1 MTQISAPDAGSPG
14 EQSLIDAVPEPG
26 PGLDNLDPAADGD
39 VTTTSDDPGPA
50 EPGTN
55 DAPLP
60 PAADTPAAAK
70 ADTRE
75 RILDVALDL
84 FTRQGFD
91 GTSLRQIAEE
101 LGLTKAAL
109 YYHFESKD
117 DILLA
122 LHMRLHEF
130 GREALVKMEAGDGPV
145 TLQQWG
151 ELLDEIVDATLAQ
164 RPLFLMHERNQAA
177 LEKLHREEHDAE
189 HEDLQNQFRLV
200 LADTR
205 IPIEDRVR
213 MSASFGVLFSGL
225 FLAGN
230 AFVSMS
236 DEELGT
242 LLRRIL
248 RDVLGG

>member
-1 MTQISAPDAGSPG
+1 MAQTTTPAGSGAPE
-14 EQSLIDAVPEPG
+14 EQSLIDSVTEPR
-26 PGLDNLDPAADGD
+26 PGL
-39 VTTTSDDPGPA
+39 
-50 EPGTN
+50 PGTLATESTDPDQPQPSPD

-60 PAADTPAAAK
+60 PAAQTK
-70 ADTRE
+70 SDTRE

-91 GTSLRQIAEE
+91 GTSLRQIAES

-130 GREALVKMEAGDGPV
+130 GREALLEMADGGPV
-145 TLQQWG
+145 TLKQWG
-151 ELLDEIVDATLAQ
+151 ELLDMTVDAILAQ
-164 RPLFLMHERNQAA
+164 RQLFLMHERNQAA
-177 LEKLHREEHDAE
+177 IEKLHSEEHEAE
-189 HEDLQNQFRLV
+189 HEDLQNQLRLV

-205 IPIEDRVR
+205 IPAEDRVR
-213 MSASFGVLFSGL
+213 MSASFGVLFSSL
-225 FLAGN
+225 FLSGE
-230 AFVSMS
+230 AFSSMT
-236 DEELGT
+236 DEELGG

-248 RDVLGG
+248 HDVLGG